1 MLAKPQ
7 RWEDDKSVSL
17 LSCTW
22 TAVRHDR
29 RKYPTPADSAS
40 LPLSTLSTS
49 RSPPSDSPTARFF
62 WPGFGRKMNLRVP
75 PASNHIGSQ
84 ESACWELGS
93 RGCSSCST
101 PFVPLASATS
111 RHQCSFGKG
120 VGERRGVS
128 PPWQKASSGLTPR
141 RSPGIGPGLCCES
154 TSLQAAGR
162 SHMVGLAR
170 PDRRRKANGASDRR
184 SSGAWR
190 SDGHVRL

>member
-17 LSCTW
+17 LSCTR
-22 TAVRHDR
+22 TAVRHDNEISHAR
-29 RKYPTPADSAS
+29 RFGVTT
-40 LPLSTLSTS
+40 LSTLSTS
-49 RSPPSDSPTARFF
+49 RSPPLDSPIARFL
-62 WPGFGRKMNLRVP
+62 WPGFGRKMNLKVP

-93 RGCSSCST
+93 RGCSSSST
-101 PFVPLASATS
+101 AFAPLASATS

-128 PPWQKASSGLTPR
+128 PPWQKASGGLTPR
-141 RSPGIGPGLCCES
+141 RSPGIGPRLRCES

-162 SHMVGLAR
+162 SQMVGLAR
-170 PDRRRKANGASDRR
+170 PDPATGGRQALG
-184 SSGAWR
+184 G